1 MKIESSQKAVDPWG
15 SADIKSYDA
24 LIQEF
29 GIKPIDEILAQIPRP
44 NKYMRRRIT
53 FGHTELDK
61 VLEAI
66 QRKEPFAVMSGI
78 KPSGPF
84 HVGSKMTAEEIIY
97 FQGLSPEATASYCIA
112 DYEAYADNRQS
123 LEDSFEVAVSHL
135 ADVLSLGLDP
145 EKAYI
150 YRQSADKRVLD
161 MAFSYSR
168 DVTYN
173 MLEAI
178 YGEKPFGLYLSALI
192 QVGDILLPETEEFKG
207 PKPVVV
213 PVGADQAPH
222 IRLTRDIARR
232 YQEEK
237 GFVLPSATYHKLVRS
252 LTGSGKMSKREP
264 MGLLALTDD
273 PGLARKKILQAYTGG
288 RDSVRVQ
295 RELGGEPGKCVIYEY
310 LMFHFLE
317 DDEELSRIYSE
328 CIAGSRI
335 CGLCKSE
342 AAEIVEKYL
351 EQHHLKRAKN
361 LPIAREI
368 LGRDQSS
375 H

>member
-1 MKIESSQKAVDPWG
+1 MKIEMAGKIVDPWG
-15 SADIKSYDA
+15 LTDIKNYDG
-24 LIQEF
+24 LVQEF
-29 GIKPIDEILAQIPRP
+29 GIKPIDDILTEIPNP
-44 NKYMRRRIT
+44 NKYLRRRIT
-53 FGHTELDK
+53 FGHTELER
-61 VLEAI
+61 VLEAL
-66 QRKEPFAVMSGI
+66 KMNEPFAVMSGI

-97 FQGLSPEATASYCIA
+97 FQSLSSKAMAFYCIA

-123 LEDSFEVAVSHL
+123 LEDSFDIAVSHL
-135 ADVLSLGLDP
+135 ADVLALGLNP
-145 EKAYI
+145 KKAYI
-150 YRQSADKRVLD
+150 YRQSAEKRVLD
-161 MAFSYSR
+161 MAFAFSR

-192 QVGDILLPETEEFKG
+192 QVGDILLPETPEFEG

-237 GFVLPSATYHKLVRS
+237 GFILPSATYHKLVRS

-273 PGLARKKILQAYTGG
+273 PELAKSKILQAYTGG
-288 RDSVRVQ
+288 RESVRLQ
-295 RELGGEPGKCVIYEY
+295 KDLGGEPGKCVIYEY

-317 DDEELSRIYSE
+317 NDEELSRIYKQ
-328 CIAGSRI
+328 CIAGARI
-335 CGLCKSE
+335 CGFCKAE
-342 AAEIVEKYL
+342 AAEIVANYL
-351 EQHHLKRAKN
+351 EQHQAKRVKT
-361 LPIAREI
+361 LPIARDI
-368 LGRDQSS
+368 LTKA
-375 H
+375 

>member
-1 MKIESSQKAVDPWG
+1 MRTEPSQKAVDPWG
-15 SADIKSYDA
+15 SADIKNYEI

-29 GIKPIDEILAQIPRP
+29 GIKPIDEILTQIPRP
-44 NKYMRRRIT
+44 NKYMKRGIT
-53 FGHTELDK
+53 FGHTELERIF
-61 VLEAI
+61 EAI
-66 QRKEPFAVMSGI
+66 QRNEPFSVMSGI

-97 FQGLSPEATASYCIA
+97 FQGLSSKAMASYCIA

-123 LEDSFEVAVSHL
+123 LEDSFEIAVSHL

-161 MAFSYSR
+161 MAFSFSR

-178 YGEKPFGLYLSALI
+178 YGEKTFGLYLSALI
-192 QVGDILLPETEEFKG
+192 QVGDILLPQTEDFDG

-222 IRLTRDIARR
+222 LRLTRDIARR
-232 YQEEK
+232 DQQEK
-237 GFVLPSATYHKLVRS
+237 GFILPSATYHKLVHS
-252 LTGSGKMSKREP
+252 LTGNGKMSKREP

-273 PGLARKKILQAYTGG
+273 PELAKRKILQAYTGG
-288 RDSVRVQ
+288 RESVRIQ
-295 RELGGEPGKCVIYEY
+295 KELGGEPGKCVIYEY

-317 DDEELSRIYSE
+317 DDEELNKIYGE
-328 CIAGSRI
+328 CIAGTRI
-335 CGLCKSE
+335 CGSCKAA
-342 AAEIVEKYL
+342 AAEIVADFL
-351 EQHHLKRAKN
+351 RQHQMKRAKN

-368 LGRDQSS
+368 LSRN
-375 H
+375 

>member
-1 MKIESSQKAVDPWG
+1 MAKKDRERSVDPWG
-15 SADIKSYDA
+15 LTDIKSYEN

-29 GIKPIDEILAQIPRP
+29 GIKPIEELLGNIPNP
-44 NKYMRRRIT
+44 SKYLRRKIV
-53 FGHTELDK
+53 FGHTDLERI
-61 VLEAI
+61 LEALKN
-66 QRKEPFAVMSGI
+66 REPYAVMSGI

-97 FQGLSPEATASYCIA
+97 FQQLSPKAFASYCIA

-123 LEDSFEVAVSHL
+123 LEESFDIAVSHL
-135 ADVLSLGLDP
+135 ADILSLGLDP
-145 EKAYI
+145 KRAYI

-161 MAFSYSR
+161 MAFAFSR

-192 QVGDILLPETEEFKG
+192 QVGDILLPQTPDFDG

-222 IRLTRDIARR
+222 IRLTRDIARKN
-232 YQEEK
+232 QAEK
-237 GFVLPSATYHKLVRS
+237 GYILPSATYHKLIRS

-264 MGLLALTDD
+264 MGLLSLTDD
-273 PGLARKKILQAYTGG
+273 PEFAEKKILQAYTGG
-288 RDSVRVQ
+288 RESVRAQ
-295 RELGGEPGKCVIYEY
+295 RELGGEPEKCVVYEY

-317 DDEELSRIYSE
+317 DDGKLSTIYNE
-328 CIAGSRI
+328 CVAGRRI
-335 CGLCKSE
+335 CGPCKAE
-342 AAEIVEKYL
+342 AAEIVANYLRRHQEKR
-351 EQHHLKRAKN
+351 EKN
-361 LPIAREI
+361 LPLAREI
-368 LGRDQSS
+368 LTRS
-375 H
+375 